1 MEGKMCLTVKRL
13 CCISL
18 PILVIYLVLNFYLP
32 TWAQSIESNTKKV
45 ETATSTEN
53 KSNTELPSDLPA
65 KEIPTQPKKVDLA
78 GEKVGQEIDSLAQQ
92 ASSRIGGWI
101 NAKVFAGITWL
112 KLILSLLLLFVV
124 LLIERIVRL
133 TIDRKR
139 RKTEEEKEVKKIK
152 HLILEAVAKPLSMF
166 IWVYGIYIV
175 LTPLFVHFRKPDGT
189 NLVHTVAQKAAD
201 LGVAVALVWFIFKLV
216 SIVDFHIKKW
226 AASTDNTI
234 DDVLAPLVGK
244 TLRVFIVIIGGIL
257 VVQNLTGVK
266 IGPLLASLGIGGIAL
281 ALAAKDSIANFF
293 GTLTILFDKPFQVGE
308 RIMIDNYDGVV
319 EDIGFRST
327 RIRTL
332 TGHLVTI
339 PNEKVV
345 NSGLENIGKRPH
357 IRWLTNITI
366 TYDTPPNK
374 VEKAVSIINEILD
387 NHEGM
392 HPGFP
397 PRVYFNGFN
406 DWSLNIMVIAWYH
419 PANYWDMQEWL
430 QLTCLEILRRF
441 NDEGIDF
448 AFPSRTIYL
457 ANDDKRQLKLKMLEG
472 ETVTYIPEGESHD

>member
-1 MEGKMCLTVKRL
+1 MELKMYSFVKRL
-13 CCISL
+13 CSILFSISV
-18 PILVIYLVLNFYLP
+18 ILIILNFYWP
-32 TWAQSIESNTKKV
+32 TWAQSVQPNSQKDKA
-45 ETATSTEN
+45 ATSTEN
-53 KSNTELPSDLPA
+53 KTNTESSSDLAA
-65 KEIPTQPKKVDLA
+65 KEIPKEPKKVDQV
-78 GEKVGQEIDSLAQQ
+78 GQKVGQQIDDITQQ
-92 ASSRIGGWI
+92 ASSRIGPWI

-112 KLILSLLLLFVV
+112 KLILCLLLLFVV
-124 LLIERIVRL
+124 LLIERIARL

-139 RKTEEEKEVKKIK
+139 KKEKEQEVKKIK
-152 HLILEAVAKPLSMF
+152 HLILEAVAKPLSLF
-166 IWVYGIYIV
+166 IWVYGVYIV
-175 LTPLFVHFRKPDGT
+175 LTPLFVHFQKPDGT
-189 NLVHTVAQKAAD
+189 NLVHSVAQKTAD
-201 LGVAVALVWFIFKLV
+201 LGAAVALVWFIFKLV
-216 SIVDFHIKKW
+216 SVVDFHLKKW
-226 AASTDNTI
+226 AASTDSTI
-234 DDVLAPLVGK
+234 DDVLAPLFGK

-257 VVQNLTGVK
+257 IIQNLTGVK
-266 IGPLLASLGIGGIAL
+266 IGPLLASLGIGGIAV

-308 RIMIDNYDGVV
+308 RVVIDNYDGVV
-319 EDIGFRST
+319 EDVGFRST

-345 NSGLENIGKRPH
+345 NSGLENISKRPH

-366 TYDTPPNK
+366 IYDTPPDR
-374 VEKAVSIINEILD
+374 VEKAVSIIKEILD

-392 HPGFP
+392 HPDFP

-430 QLTCLEILRRF
+430 QRTCLEILRRF

-448 AFPSRTIYL
+448 AFPSRTLYL
-457 ANDDKRQLKLKMLEG
+457 ANDDNRQLKLKMLKG
-472 ETVTYIPEGESHD
+472 ETVTYAPKGGSHE